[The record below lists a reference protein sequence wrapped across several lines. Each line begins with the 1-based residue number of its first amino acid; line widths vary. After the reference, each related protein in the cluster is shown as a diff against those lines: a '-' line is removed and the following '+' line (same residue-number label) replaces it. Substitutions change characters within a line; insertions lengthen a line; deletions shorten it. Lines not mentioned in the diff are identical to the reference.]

1 MRGIMAVLLLSLTA
15 HAAMALELKTVPTAD
30 GSGLA
35 QATVESVDY
44 RVKIIFSRGA
54 RIAEFTDR
62 KLNVN
67 GVAWGQTVGNGFLG
81 DRHVFTDAEYQTKRP
96 HVTPDRITIP
106 CKVRANDGVELTKT
120 FVFEKGQPFIR
131 VIYEVRN
138 HGFKPYT
145 LWVKNLGVPCGGERT
160 KGDVSVTF
168 QTQGEL
174 MTSDPWPSHFYP
186 EVHGGW
192 MALHRRTRKAGYF
205 VRADPVHLDRFY
217 FWPKSTVTPTFEWT
231 YKPVAPGQ
239 SFRTSV
245 LLGLLRDCD
254 KVGWI
259 SAEGAVSATERK
271 PPQPKAPSYA
281 KIEGWMPLDEIYQ
294 PTEAERARGFI
305 VTQMSSL
312 DPRERLQ
319 SLTVDVG
326 MDEGELVPVEI
337 FALKKLE
344 GLRLEP
350 AGDAAGDPSLR
361 AESEI
366 NYRLTPVGAGAD
378 AIAMG
383 SYGRLW
389 LRVLPSET
397 PRSVTGALVVAGP
410 DGRMELPLRF
420 RVWPIKLP
428 KQSMLPFNSF
438 SSLMTM
444 GMGQYL
450 TGEDKT
456 MFPAMLDA
464 LEHLGNRVAQFPM
477 SFNNSGFLGKARVK
491 GTGLTIYEYAKEH
504 GPLKLEALPDLD
516 LSYYD
521 PAIELLKERGV
532 TRVEF
537 QTAISGLGA
546 RWQSMPF
553 FAKRVMNREV
563 TDEAEGWPILMCLGK
578 QVRDYLRRR
587 GLTDLWV
594 KIADEIAPA
603 DIAPWL
609 ESARRWRSLG
619 YKTHTTN
626 TAGIPRNA
634 RLLRRMAEQ
643 SDGWQVA
650 HCFLR
655 DFINRTRKG
664 SSTSRHRSELRTSR
678 WSQYRNGGAVNT
690 YCFARPHDPFPPEI
704 KTEQI
709 EDLVVFADGKPLDML
724 VGRSPWGNK
733 KEGVSFRLG
742 KMIYVS
748 LPQGQDPRTARIVI
762 EYLARRVEETGK
774 PTVELERKDSQW
786 YYGGG
791 GGYFRDDY
799 LRMRRYT
806 WIGCYYGLA
815 GRAHYVFY
823 HWVAKRRLVWYEKG
837 KRLIFSPAYE
847 GLRDAA
853 DDSAYYMTFGHSR
866 DCCN

>member
-1 MRGIMAVLLLSLTA
+1 MAALVLSLTA

-54 RIAEFTDR
+54 RIAELTDL

-67 GVAWGQTVGNGFLG
+67 GVAWRQTVGNGFLG
-81 DRHVFTDAEYQTKRP
+81 DRHVFTEAEYQTKRP
-96 HVTPDRITIP
+96 QVTPNRVTIP
-106 CKVRANDGVELTKT
+106 SKVRADDGVELTKT
-120 FVFEKGQPFIR
+120 FVFEKSKPFVR

-138 HGFKPYT
+138 HGLKPYT

-174 MTSDPWPSHFYP
+174 RTFDPWPSHFYP

-205 VRADPVHLDRFY
+205 VRADPAYLDRFY
-217 FWPKSTVTPTFEWT
+217 FWPKSAVTPTFEWT

-239 SFRTSV
+239 SFRTTV

-259 SAEGAVSATERK
+259 GADGVVSATERK
-271 PPQPKAPSYA
+271 PAQPKAPSYA
-281 KIEGWMPLDEIYQ
+281 KIEGWMSLDEIYQ

-305 VTQMSSL
+305 VTQMSSRN
-312 DPRERLQ
+312 PRERLQ
-319 SLTVDVG
+319 SLAVDVG
-326 MDEGELVPVEI
+326 MDEGELVPVEV
-337 FALKKLE
+337 FGLKKIE
-344 GLRLEP
+344 GLRLEL
-350 AGDAAGDPSLR
+350 AGDAARDPSLR
-361 AESEI
+361 PESEI
-366 NYRLTPVGAGAD
+366 NYRLTPGGAGAT
-378 AIAMG
+378 AMG

-428 KQSMLPFNSF
+428 KQSMLPFN
-438 SSLMTM
+438 
-444 GMGQYL
+444 
-450 TGEDKT
+450 
-456 MFPAMLDA
+456 
-464 LEHLGNRVAQFPM
+464 
-477 SFNNSGFLGKARVK
+477 
-491 GTGLTIYEYAKEH
+491 
-504 GPLKLEALPDLD
+504 
-516 LSYYD
+516 
-521 PAIELLKERGV
+521 
-532 TRVEF
+532 
-537 QTAISGLGA
+537 
-546 RWQSMPF
+546 
-553 FAKRVMNREV
+553 
-563 TDEAEGWPILMCLGK
+563 
-578 QVRDYLRRR
+578 
-587 GLTDLWV
+587 
-594 KIADEIAPA
+594 
-603 DIAPWL
+603 
-609 ESARRWRSLG
+609 
-619 YKTHTTN
+619 
-626 TAGIPRNA
+626 
-634 RLLRRMAEQ
+634 
-643 SDGWQVA
+643 
-650 HCFLR
+650 
-655 DFINRTRKG
+655 RTRKG
-664 SSTSRHRSELRTSR
+664 SSTSRHRSELRASR
-678 WSQYRNGGAVNT
+678 WSRYRNGGAINT
-690 YCFARPHDPFPPEI
+690 YCFARPYDPFPPEI
-704 KTEQI
+704 RTEQI
-709 EDLVVFADGKPLDML
+709 EELVVFADGKPLDML
-724 VGRSPWGNK
+724 TGRSPWGNK

-748 LPQGQDPRTARIVI
+748 LPQGQAPHRAKIVI
-762 EYLARRVEETGK
+762 EYTVRRVEATGK
-774 PTVELERKDSQW
+774 PTVELKHRDSQW

-806 WIGCYYGLA
+806 WIGCHYGLA

-837 KRLIFSPAYE
+837 KPLVFSPAYE

-853 DDSAYYMTFGHSR
+853 EDSAYYRKLETLGAPKALLWSAFGPGEEAALR
-866 DCCN
+866 LVETRQQAYAWDDVDPRADYDNYNLAKQRMLKALVQLEGAGKIK